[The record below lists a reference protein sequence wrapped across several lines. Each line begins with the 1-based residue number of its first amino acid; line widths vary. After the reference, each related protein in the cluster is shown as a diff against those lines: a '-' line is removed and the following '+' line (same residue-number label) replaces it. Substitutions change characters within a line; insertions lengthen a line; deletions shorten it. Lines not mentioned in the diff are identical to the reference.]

1 MALRSS
7 FEEKIKWNIDF
18 STKMS
23 TEQYVYLIKSF
34 AGNIKFKW
42 ELEIE
47 ALLLNHIGM
56 QGIPKEKDSSREL
69 FIEAICCFYNW
80 KDLLL

>member
-1 MALRSS
+1 MLFPLRTRLKKGTSSLRS
-7 FEEKIKWNIDF
+7 EVN
-18 STKMS
+18 
-23 TEQYVYLIKSF
+23 
-34 AGNIKFKW
+34 KFKW

-69 FIEAICCFYNW
+69 FIEAICCFYN
-80 KDLLL
+80 

>member
-7 FEEKIKWNIDF
+7 FEENMNWNIDF
-18 STKMS
+18 TTKMS
-23 TEQYVYLIKSF
+23 TELSVCLIKSF
-34 AGNIKFKW
+34 AENIKFKW

-56 QGIPKEKDSSREL
+56 QGSPKEKDSSREL

-80 KDLLL
+80 KDLL